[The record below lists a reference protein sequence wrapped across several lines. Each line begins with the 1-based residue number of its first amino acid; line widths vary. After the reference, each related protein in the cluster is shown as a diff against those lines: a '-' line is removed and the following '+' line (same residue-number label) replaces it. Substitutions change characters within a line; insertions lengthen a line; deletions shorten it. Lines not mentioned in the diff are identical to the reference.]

1 MNKKS
6 EMILIIPAE
15 KFSVRS
21 KRNNRES
28 KPRKNIRQKRQRI
41 KNQRDR
47 PNISENNQIFR
58 LERSLR
64 KGKNIIDEKYQKPVN
79 ARVVKPAKKQRE
91 FFSEI
96 KKRQKL
102 ENKDNSSSAVNI
114 EKRTF
119 KLCIPAA
126 QNKAACHHGGD
137 YKE

>member
-21 KRNNRES
+21 KRNNRER

-41 KNQRDR
+41 KNQRDS
-47 PNISENNQIFR
+47 PDIPENNQIFR
-58 LERSLR
+58 LERRLR
-64 KGKNIIDEKYQKPVN
+64 KNKKIIDKKYQKPVD
-79 ARVVKPAKKQRE
+79 ARVVKPAKKQRD

-102 ENKDNSSSAVNI
+102 ENKDDRSCAVNI
-114 EKRTF
+114 EKRAF
-119 KLCIPAA
+119 KLRVPAA
-126 QNKAACHHGGD
+126 QNKAAGYHGGD
-137 YKE
+137 YKK